1 MRQSTWSGRQNN
13 TSPAEKSGVDLAPRE
28 RSLIGSYRSG
38 ERAGVGALL
47 RTSIY
52 CTAIAGLFLYL
63 ALTRDEPRYAI
74 GIFVMF
80 LFYLA
85 IRVYSAKRVAGIMP
99 RIVQRYENRIAELE
113 QRVNR
118 ISPRNV

>member
-1 MRQSTWSGRQNN
+1 
-13 TSPAEKSGVDLAPRE
+13 V
-28 RSLIGSYRSG
+28 GSYRSG
-38 ERAGVGALL
+38 ERIGVKALF
-47 RTSIY
+47 RSSIY
-52 CTAIAGLFLYL
+52 CTAIAALFLYL

-99 RIVQRYENRIAELE
+99 RIVQRYEKRIAELE
-113 QRVNR
+113 QQVKK
-118 ISPRNV
+118 ISSGNV